1 MVHLV
6 SQDLS
11 IAGKRKGLAGERS
24 GLFMEQI
31 RIIKEMR
38 EHDRKTGRTG
48 EFVRPRYMVW
58 ENVVGAQSSQQGRD
72 FAAVLEEAIRVAEP
86 EAPDSEWALL
96 DTDSLQS
103 VVASNIQR
111 SFRMVQQRER
121 EQTKLPQEVQALLQ
135 SIRMGSAGNLEGEND
150 VKKIS

>member
-1 MVHLV
+1 MAHLV
-6 SQDLS
+6 RQDLS

-86 EAPDSEWALL
+86 EAPDIQVPENGWPTWGGVQRRGRTMERGLARPR
-96 DTDSLQS
+96 QS
-103 VVASNIQR
+103 
-111 SFRMVQQRER
+111 MV
-121 EQTKLPQEVQALLQ
+121 
-135 SIRMGSAGNLEGEND
+135 GSAPTP
-150 VKKIS
+150 S